1 MGNSHAW
8 NVISTYHMH
17 NQQSST
23 VEIILLVESG
33 WVTHHYSAV
42 SDEIYD
48 TGSTARLHDATYTL
62 WLGHK

>member
-17 NQQSST
+17 NQQSPT
-23 VEIILLVESG
+23 VEIISLVESG
-33 WVTHHYSAV
+33 VTHHYSAV

-62 WLGHK
+62 RLGHK